1 MHAVE
6 ESAIAIMKSMNKDGI
21 MVEQVTTGAGFNDL
35 VNTLKSRYE
44 RIINPKARNRGY
56 WGYSDALDS
65 QFVISTYKD
74 VTEKYASATKDLIA
88 DSLKD
93 LKAIALT
100 TETQNI
106 K

>member
-1 MHAVE
+1 M
-6 ESAIAIMKSMNKDGI
+6 GI
-21 MVEQVTTGAGFNDL
+21 
-35 VNTLKSRYE
+35 KSRYE

-93 LKAIALT
+93 LKEDLLITFGLD
-100 TETQNI
+100 ERFQGDNNNEKWI
-106 K
+106 Y